1 MLSASQ
7 LAQLIVSTR
16 DLPAA
21 ADFYHRRLGLPLL
34 AGDGAEV
41 RVDAGGAEIRLC
53 RDRFTSAASG
63 PPCVLVFLVNGLV
76 ATQAALAARDLRAS
90 RSGGTTSERW
100 PRCVIRTA
108 TGSCCAS
115 RRRPR
120 WTGRSVR

>member
-53 RDRFTSAASG
+53 RDRFTSAAGG
-63 PPCVLVFLVNGLV
+63 P
-76 ATQAALAARDLRAS
+76 AARDVACSPVRWHDVGALAS
-90 RSGGTTSERW
+90 VRDPDGHRIMLCQPSPAALDGPVGPWSG
-100 PRCVIRTA
+100 RCGGRTA
-108 TGSCCAS
+108 APGG
-115 RRRPR
+115 RP
-120 WTGRSVR
+120 GR